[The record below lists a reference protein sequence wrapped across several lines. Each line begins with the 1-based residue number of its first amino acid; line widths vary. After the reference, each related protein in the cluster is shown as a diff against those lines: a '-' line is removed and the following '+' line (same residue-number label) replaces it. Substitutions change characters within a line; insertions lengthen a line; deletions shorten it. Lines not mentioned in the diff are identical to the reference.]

1 MKSVGP
7 FSFFGLVAAGTM
19 RNGIA
24 HAHVLVAQE
33 NATLSSA
40 GDCSDNFETAFANVA
55 EGCWVYDKDI
65 PMAGKSVLKK
75 FSQIKERTKK
85 IPDKT
90 KIHPLPISNIGAIK
104 LLSSSNSS
112 SPF

>member
-1 MKSVGP
+1 MSFIGFSTPTSTKRKEKKNGNKNDQNILDASKLLFVG
-7 FSFFGLVAAGTM
+7 SL
-19 RNGIA
+19 
-24 HAHVLVAQE
+24 LK
-33 NATLSSA
+33 NA
-40 GDCSDNFETAFANVA
+40 
-55 EGCWVYDKDI
+55 
-65 PMAGKSVLKK
+65 LKK